1 MPSKFEGLGMGR
13 LGADQYASGSGLGK
27 GLLGIGLYKAG
38 LIDDIDD
45 AFNPESALRQ
55 KVKGYFSTGPRS
67 EPAPV
72 EDRST
77 GAIPGTGPNENARAM
92 IPPTP
97 VAPPAAAPVPPAPV
111 APAVQNGPPANN
123 EHLVDHVIGANPS
136 DTFVSQ
142 NTLAP
147 RDTSQDAQL
156 LAMASQPVSPPS
168 QPVGQQGGG
177 GGSIMQAVLPQ
188 LAKLIFA

>member
-1 MPSKFEGLGMGR
+1 MPSKFEGLGLGQ
-13 LGADQYASGSGLGK
+13 LGADQYMRGSGLGK

-38 LIDDIDD
+38 LIDDIDN

-77 GAIPGTGPNENARAM
+77 GAIPGTGPNENAAAM
-92 IPPTP
+92 IPPAP
-97 VAPPAAAPVPPAPV
+97 VVPPAAAPVPPAPV
-111 APAVQNGPPANN
+111 APAVQNGPPPNN
-123 EHLVDHVIGANPS
+123 DLVDHVIGANPS

-142 NTLAP
+142 NTLTP

-156 LAMASQPVSPPS
+156 LAMQSQPVSPPGS
-168 QPVGQQGGG
+168 SVGQQQHG
-177 GGSIMQAVLPQ
+177 GGSIMQAVLPE